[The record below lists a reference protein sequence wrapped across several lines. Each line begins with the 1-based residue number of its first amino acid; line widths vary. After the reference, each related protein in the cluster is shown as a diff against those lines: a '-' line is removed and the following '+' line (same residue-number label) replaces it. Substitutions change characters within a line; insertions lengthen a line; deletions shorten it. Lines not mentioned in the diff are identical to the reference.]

1 MTPSE
6 ISQKVVTGKIEL
18 VQRFV
23 SQIEDI
29 DLEPVEAF
37 ISSPLNVAA
46 GESNLRRS
54 LEALLDLGRHVLARG
69 FGVPA
74 VEYGEIGPKMTTCGV
89 LDRERG
95 ETLRKIGG
103 YRNRLVHLYH
113 EVTPEELH
121 QILTTELQ
129 DVVDITE
136 SIKSW
141 LAANPDR
148 VNNDL

>member
-1 MTPSE
+1 
-6 ISQKVVTGKIEL
+6 
-18 VQRFV
+18 
-23 SQIEDI
+23 
-29 DLEPVEAF
+29 
-37 ISSPLNVAA
+37 
-46 GESNLRRS
+46 
-54 LEALLDLGRHVLARG
+54 
-69 FGVPA
+69 
-74 VEYGEIGPKMTTCGV
+74 MTTCGV